1 MSHINSNKRLIPPFT
16 DIFLHIT
23 KSNQS
28 SVYLYR
34 KFPFMNFVYILGLSA
49 GMCTTIAFL
58 PQVIKTW
65 KSRSAKD
72 LSLGMF
78 SLFCFGVIQWL
89 VYGIFQNDV
98 PVIAANL
105 ITLMLAS
112 TLLVFKLRFKD

>member
-1 MSHINSNKRLIPPFT
+1 MDL
-16 DIFLHIT
+16 
-23 KSNQS
+23 
-28 SVYLYR
+28 
-34 KFPFMNFVYILGLSA
+34 VYILGLSA
-49 GMCTTIAFL
+49 GVCTTVAFL

-89 VYGIFQNDV
+89 AYGIFQKDV

-105 ITLMLAS
+105 ITLLLAS

>member
-1 MSHINSNKRLIPPFT
+1 
-16 DIFLHIT
+16 
-23 KSNQS
+23 
-28 SVYLYR
+28 
-34 KFPFMNFVYILGLSA
+34 MNFVYILGLSA
-49 GMCTTIAFL
+49 GLCTTVAFL

-72 LSLGMF
+72 LSLSMF

-89 VYGIFQNDV
+89 AYGIFQKDV

-105 ITLMLAS
+105 ITLMLAA